1 MHPMMVGVDDVVA
14 VALIYAVPPTLAV
27 LINGRKAKHDR
38 DVKHEET
45 TKSLTEVKTIVNGE
59 REALL
64 RRVERLEAEQR
75 RRHH

>member
-1 MHPMMVGVDDVVA
+1 MHAMMVTVDDVVA
-14 VALIYAVPPTLAV
+14 VAIIYAVPPTLAV
-27 LINGRKAKHDR
+27 LINGRKAKQDR

-45 TKSLTEVKTIVNGE
+45 TKNLTEVKTIVNGE

-64 RRVERLEAEQR
+64 KRIEALEAEQR

>member
-1 MHPMMVGVDDVVA
+1 MIVGVDDVIA

-27 LINGRKAKHDR
+27 LINGRLASRDRSAKH
-38 DVKHEET
+38 VET
-45 TKSLTEVKTIVNGE
+45 TSSLTEVKTAVNGE

-64 RRVERLEAEQR
+64 KRIEALEAEQR

>member
-1 MHPMMVGVDDVVA
+1 MIVGVDDVVA

-27 LINGRKAKHDR
+27 LINGRRASRDR
-38 DVKHEET
+38 GVKHEET

-64 RRVERLEAEQR
+64 KRIEALEAEQR